1 MSINITATPILSET
15 CETVVMNAANKAI
28 SEYSGFNFNSVCRA
42 GRHYLAANSSGIY
55 VLRGDSDNGSP
66 INAEIKTGSTDFS
79 EIEGVPPHSQKR
91 ITDAHIGLRAS
102 GAVTF
107 KTYPGDGAE
116 KSHEITGRGYFG
128 LRQRRVFTLVRSA
141 RGTRSR
147 FWSFGLANQNGAG
160 FDLRDMTLEVFPLSR
175 KEK

>member
-1 MSINITATPILSET
+1 MSINITADTISPET
-15 CETVVMNAANKAI
+15 CETVVMNTANKAV
-28 SEYSGFNFNSVCRA
+28 SEYSGFNFNSVCRV
-42 GRHYLAANSSGIY
+42 GRHYMAANSSGIHI
-55 VLRGDSDNGSP
+55 LRGDSDNGAP
-66 INAEIKTGSTDFS
+66 INAEMKTGMTDFS
-79 EIEGVPPHSQKR
+79 EIEGVEPHSLKR
-91 ITDAHIGLRAS
+91 ITDAHIGMRAS

-141 RGTRSR
+141 RGIRSR
-147 FWSFGLANQNGAG
+147 LWSFGLANQNGAG

>member
-1 MSINITATPILSET
+1 MSVNITATPILPET
-15 CETVVMNAANKAI
+15 CKTVVMNTANKAV
-28 SEYSGFNFNSVCRA
+28 SEYSGFNFNSVCRV
-42 GRHYLAANSSGIY
+42 GRHYFAANSSGIY
-55 VLRGDSDNGSP
+55 VLRGESDNGAP
-66 INAEIKTGSTDFS
+66 INAEIKAGSTDFS
-79 EIEGVPPHSQKR
+79 EIEGVPPHLLKR

-116 KSHEITGRGYFG
+116 KSHEINGRGRFE
-128 LRQRRVFTLVRSA
+128 LQQRRVFTLARSA
-141 RGTRSR
+141 KGIRSR
-147 FWSFGLANQNGAG
+147 MWSFGLANQNGAG